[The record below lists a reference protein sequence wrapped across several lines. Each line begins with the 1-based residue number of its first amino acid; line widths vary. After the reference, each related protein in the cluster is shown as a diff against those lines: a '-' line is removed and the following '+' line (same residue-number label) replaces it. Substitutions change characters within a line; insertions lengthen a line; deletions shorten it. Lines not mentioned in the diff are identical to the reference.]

1 MNNNPSKVS
10 ICIPTYNRSDILP
23 VAVRSAIN
31 QTYKNIEIIIS
42 DNNSSNEHWT
52 INQKLTTYDPRIHLH
67 RNSVNLGFVG
77 NLNECL
83 KIAEGDLIIFLCDD
97 DELLPTVVEKEVE
110 LFNAFPNL
118 GLVHSDGFD
127 CSTTEKRRNV
137 SYPKIL
143 NAGDEAVRKIF
154 LEMTIFFSSVMVK
167 RKCYEEL
174 GIFMNSFSP
183 DWEMW
188 ARIGSKYAIG
198 FVNEPLVKCNSH
210 EVSQRDPKE
219 FLYDW
224 NCLKDKI
231 FTYFEIEDKNRLEI
245 EYKNI
250 LGKTFFNLGYQAFKE
265 SSFKLGIKYFATG
278 FPFMNLFVFFKRL
291 LIIMIK
297 LPIAILKNKLIPK
310 ASRQTHV

>member
-1 MNNNPSKVS
+1 MNNQSKVS

-42 DNNSSNEHWT
+42 DNNSSSEHWI
-52 INQKLTTYDPRIHLH
+52 INQKLTTYDHRIHLN
-67 RNSVNLGFVG
+67 RNSVNLGFAG
-77 NLNECL
+77 NLNECI
-83 KIAEGDLIIFLCDD
+83 KIAKGDFIIFLCDD
-97 DELLPTVVEKEVE
+97 DELLPTIIEKEVG
-110 LFNAFPNL
+110 LFNTFPDL

-127 CSTTEKRRNV
+127 CSIMENRRNV
-137 SYPKIL
+137 NYPKIL
-143 NAGDEAVRKIF
+143 NAGDDAVRKIF

-174 GIFMNSFSP
+174 GLFMNSFSP

-188 ARIGSKYAIG
+188 ARIGSKHAIG

-210 EVSQRDPKE
+210 EVSHRDPKE
-219 FLYDW
+219 FLHDW
-224 NCLKDKI
+224 NYSKDKI
-231 FTYFEIEDKNRLEI
+231 LTYFNVADKNRLEI

-250 LGKTFFNLGYQAFKE
+250 LGKTFFNLGYQASKE

-278 FPFMNLFVFFKRL
+278 FPYISLFDFLKRV
-291 LIIMIK
+291 LIIIIK
-297 LPIAILKNKLIPK
+297 LPIVMLKNQLIPK
-310 ASRQTHV
+310 VSRQTHV